1 MAKVKIAG
9 DAVIVTSDLKTEA
22 LKAIAKYRPEALTL
36 MGGEENKTPIF
47 CIVVKDGGVGD
58 MNANGVTFTG
68 TTRDDNKRAT
78 LTMTFANMGENVK
91 DWAADKF
98 GTAIERLNALE
109 AKLPAVLEEIAA
121 AKAKVCESIT
131 VAE

>member
-9 DAVIVTSDLKTEA
+9 DAVIVTSALKTEDLKT
-22 LKAIAKYRPEALTL
+22 IAKYRPEALTL

-47 CIVVKDGGVGD
+47 CILVKDGGTGD

-68 TTRDDNKRAT
+68 TTRDEYKRAT

-109 AKLPAVLEEIAA
+109 AKLPDVLTDIAA
-121 AKAKVCESIT
+121 VKAKVCESIT
-131 VAE
+131 IAE